1 MARILAAACR
11 VLVAAGVL
19 VLLFVAYQ
27 LWGTSLRTARAQRGL
42 DTDLAA
48 RLDAAA
54 AAGAVVSGPDASTT
68 TTTTPQPGPVATLPP
83 ELIPAPGEAAG
94 RIEIPAIGVD
104 WTFVE
109 GVSVSD
115 LKKGPGHYP
124 ETPWPGQQGN
134 AAIAGHRT
142 TYGQPFNNVD
152 QLQPGDEVIV
162 TTIQGRFVYEV
173 RQTII
178 VQPDQV
184 EVLGHDF
191 WDFDD
196 NPATFEN
203 TLTLTAC
210 HPKLSASKRIV
221 VGAELRGAP
230 APVTANQDDGEAKPT
245 APADFDADLSGQGAG
260 AWPAVA
266 WGAVCLGIGL
276 LAWAVG
282 RVNRRWRWPAYAVGV
297 LPFLVALFFFFESFS
312 TVLPAN
318 Y

>member
-1 MARILAAACR
+1 MPAPRPR
-11 VLVAAGVL
+11 PR
-19 VLLFVAYQ
+19 
-27 LWGTSLRTARAQRGL
+27 SP
-42 DTDLAA
+42 
-48 RLDAAA
+48 
-54 AAGAVVSGPDASTT
+54 PDPSR
-68 TTTTPQPGPVATLPP
+68 TLPP

-142 TYGQPFNNVD
+142 TYGQPFNNID
-152 QLQPGDEVIV
+152 QLHPGDEVIV

-184 EVLGHDF
+184 EVLGHDY
-191 WDFDD
+191 WDFDE

-210 HPKLSASKRIV
+210 HPKFSATERIV
-221 VGAELRGAP
+221 VGAELRGPP
-230 APVTANQDDGEAKPT
+230 APVTANQDDGQANPT
-245 APADFDADLSGQGAG
+245 APADFDADLSGKGAG
-260 AWPAVA
+260 AW
-266 WGAVCLGIGL
+266 
-276 LAWAVG
+276 
-282 RVNRRWRWPAYAVGV
+282 RRSRGV
-297 LPFLVALFFFFESFS
+297 RCASAS
-312 TVLPAN
+312 G
-318 Y
+318 